1 MERFRVS
8 QIRSV
13 EFIDMCEIKKLFVGF
28 EPWTFRTVVENL
40 LVLLVDNNCD
50 LKLVIIFAN
59 EDKILG
65 SLA

>member
-28 EPWTFRTVVENL
+28 EPWTFRTVVRNL
-40 LVLLVDNNCD
+40 LLLLVDNNCD
-50 LKLVIIFAN
+50 LKLAIIFAN
-59 EDKILG
+59 ENKNLG